1 MEIKVLWIDDQEFD
15 HLETLAERK
24 GIDLT
29 HVYSWEEAEP
39 YLTDWHYDQWSA
51 IIFDCFCSFER
62 GGIEDKKFLRKA
74 FRELDKISGTRFIP
88 WYVLSAGSGERF
100 DNIIDNQLTEEREL
114 WDKEWKKIY
123 YSKDTDTNDLLTN
136 IVTMAQNL
144 YNYKIRYRFHD
155 FFTAL
160 NTEINGLKVF
170 AEDLEGIMYP
180 LLKQISYP
188 QQNGVFN
195 PLHQY
200 NQLRQAIEWFF
211 RSCNSFGLLPDVLID
226 EKTGVNLS
234 YSVHYLG
241 GKPAGNL
248 GIRYGQDDDR
258 ILPSNMF
265 YALKNILDVTNE
277 KSHTKQYDDDVQKFF
292 AEVGSEYV
300 LLSMTLRFVS
310 LIIWY
315 VKYLEN
321 GHFNKEENL
330 AMCVNLSDNKGQ
342 CIQDDYDIDYYKQGE
357 FTIDID
363 EDGNRHCEGCILP
376 PKTPSNYIG
385 KSVTLDNIK
394 INNDSK
400 TKAIYPFFAKFIPV
414 LMVPK
419 Q

>member
-1 MEIKVLWIDDQEFD
+1 MKIKVLWIDDKEFEEF
-15 HLETLAERK
+15 ETLAERK

-29 HVYSWEEAEP
+29 HVYSWREAEP
-39 YLTDWHYDQWSA
+39 YLKDWHFDQWSA
-51 IIFDCFCSFER
+51 IIFDCKCPFEK
-62 GGIEDKKFLRKA
+62 GGLDDDKFLRKA
-74 FRELDKISGTRFIP
+74 FRELDKISGSRIIP
-88 WYVLSAGSGERF
+88 WYVFSGGNGERF
-100 DNIIDNQLTEEREL
+100 DDTIYHQLTDDRLL
-114 WDKEWKKIY
+114 WDGGWEKMY
-123 YSKDTDTNDLLTN
+123 YSKNTYADKNALLTN
-136 IVTMAQNL
+136 IVNMAQNL
-144 YNYKIRYRFHD
+144 DNYKVRYRFND

-160 NTEINGLKVF
+160 NSEINGLKVF

-188 QQNGVFN
+188 QQNGEFN
-195 PLHQY
+195 PLNQY

-241 GKPAGNL
+241 GNPAGNL
-248 GIRYGQDDDR
+248 GIRYGQDGDR

-321 GHFNKEENL
+321 GHSNKEENR
-330 AMCVNLSDNKGQ
+330 AMCVNISNYQAQ
-342 CIQDDYDIDYYKQGE
+342 CNDIDYYEQGE
-357 FTIDID
+357 FTVEID
-363 EDGNRHCEGCILP
+363 ESGNIHCEGCILP
-376 PKTPSNYIG
+376 PAVSHLIG
-385 KSVTLDNIK
+385 RTVILDNIK
-394 INNDSK
+394 TNDQAK
-400 TKAIYPFFAKFIPV
+400 TKNMYPLFAKCRPV
-414 LMVPK
+414 D
-419 Q
+419 